1 MPTVTI
7 LRREPTP
14 GAPPGAPTE
23 HAVAVTY
30 SSPDVPPRTV
40 KLPITNYRDATAAE
54 IAANPRYQ
62 LLPTG
67 PASEEAERLAIRQDM
82 EQALMSAPTSFE
94 VP

>member
-7 LRREPTP
+7 LRREWTP

-30 SSPDVPPRTV
+30 STPDVPPRSVLLPV
-40 KLPITNYRDATAAE
+40 KNYNPVTADE
-54 IAANPRYQ
+54 LRANPRYMF
-62 LLPTG
+62 LPKDQ
-67 PASEEAERLAIRQDM
+67 PAEEAERLAIRQDM
-82 EQALMSAPTSFE
+82 DRALTSAPTRFE

>member
-30 SSPDVPPRTV
+30 ATPAVPPRIV
-40 KLPITNYRDATAAE
+40 VLSAKNYRDATADE
-54 IAANPRYQ
+54 LKANPRYQ
-62 LLPTG
+62 LLPVDQ
-67 PASEEAERLAIRQDM
+67 ASEQAERLAIQQDM
-82 EQALMSAPTSFE
+82 EQALKSTPTSFE